1 MTMSDC
7 SLKANTVI
15 GDRTTSEQC
24 DLEARRFG
32 QRRHHHGTSFVVGTL
47 FAAVYNLIRPRT
59 K

>member
-7 SLKANTVI
+7 ASKADGII
-15 GDRTTSEQC
+15 GNRAAPEQC

-47 FAAVYNLIRPRT
+47 FAAVYNLIRPRA